1 MRKYLLMI
9 LFLST
14 GFGQD
19 VLTLKKGASYEGEFL
34 GVKSGKVHFQPTNV
48 YSFKPRRLKV
58 IRGLTQNGELLI
70 QDGKWTVHLP
80 QSELKISKQWT
91 VHLLQS
97 ELKKGEKYQKLST
110 KEKAIYDAKS
120 KNLGKWY
127 LFVPMSTILFGGFA
141 IYHDFMGEDPILLRV
156 SSAASLTIPYFVL
169 NINEKFNFPKSILT
183 DSEKEIYKQAY
194 SKKLKQRK
202 IKYAVGSIC
211 ISVGGF
217 ILLTLISISNG
228 LNSSSSSG
236 LNCGPPC
243 GNT

>member
-48 YSFKPRRLKV
+48 YSFKPRRLKE

-80 QSELKISKQWT
+80 
-91 VHLLQS
+91 QS

-120 KNLGKWY
+120 KNLRIWALY
-127 LFVPMSTILFGGFA
+127 VPTSIITFGGCVLL
-141 IYHDFMGEDPILLRV
+141 YENLKGGEFWESEIFLGG
-156 SSAASLTIPYFVL
+156 SSAASLTISYFVL
-169 NINEKFNFPKSILT
+169 NNKEKNSFPKSILSN
-183 DSEKEIYKQAY
+183 SEKEIYKQAY
-194 SKKLKQRK
+194 SKKLRQRK
-202 IKYAVGSIC
+202 FKNVVGSTILTGAVMSL
-211 ISVGGF
+211 IYMNIMSDFHLDLDFGGMDVVQD
-217 ILLTLISISNG
+217 
-228 LNSSSSSG
+228 
-236 LNCGPPC
+236 
-243 GNT
+243 